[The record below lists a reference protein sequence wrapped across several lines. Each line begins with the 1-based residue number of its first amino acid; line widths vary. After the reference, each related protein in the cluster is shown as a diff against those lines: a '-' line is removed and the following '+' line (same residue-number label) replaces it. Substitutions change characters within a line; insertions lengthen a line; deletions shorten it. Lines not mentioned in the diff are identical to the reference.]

1 MHISN
6 VCYNLQ
12 DKHCMELSTIATGI
26 CACVLEQKGGHIEHI
41 LNETLMFVPQN
52 FYILELK
59 SGGKQV

>member
-1 MHISN
+1 
-6 VCYNLQ
+6 
-12 DKHCMELSTIATGI
+12 MELSTIATGI